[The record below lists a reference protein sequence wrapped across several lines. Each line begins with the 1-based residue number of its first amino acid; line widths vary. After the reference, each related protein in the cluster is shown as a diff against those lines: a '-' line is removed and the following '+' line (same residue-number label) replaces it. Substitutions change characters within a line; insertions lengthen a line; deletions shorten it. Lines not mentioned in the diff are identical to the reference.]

1 MAKNYPIDEESVLKP
16 NLYCPRDR
24 EINILLL
31 GPTGVGKTTFINAFA
46 NYIVNDTLED
56 AVEDEIQAVIPSSF
70 SFTLPDSFDEK
81 SINIGENDENEN
93 FSDNGE
99 SSTQQCRSFVFPIGD
114 RNLRMIDTPGIG
126 DTRGIEQ
133 DKKNFHEILSYIAQY
148 EHLNGVCILLKPN
161 EERLTIL
168 FRFCV
173 NELLRHLHV
182 NARENLI
189 FIFTNARAT
198 FFAPGNTK
206 KLVESMLKKHQDEHG
221 VIIPFSRENTFLF
234 DNEPF
239 RYLAIRKNGIRLDDQ
254 QTQSYIRS
262 WDHSVTEYS
271 RLMSHMVTRPLHAIS
286 NTISLNEA
294 EQLIRKLPRP
304 IAETAKLIEENIQ
317 LAQEHK
323 NKVLN
328 NPEIALEGIP
338 QNNAKVIQLRHP
350 RTVCVGENCCR
361 IIDVDDEKKIEY
373 IHICHDECYLKGVV
387 QETLYDPKLEECTAM
402 NPEDGFCT
410 VCDCHWLQHK
420 HITYEY
426 KTNRTHINSN
436 TTKRRERNQGMSLSD
451 IDKRIGDLRDE
462 AAKIQDVYKQLA
474 KFLHANSILP
484 INDDILEYLQYF
496 IREEQMKQSAGARN
510 EEVIGGLRKMM
521 DEFTNNME
529 LFRNAI
535 REQKESGDMTDILKP
550 EQIFDLVGTLYEL
563 PITGKQIR
571 QQVDGIK
578 FGQENYA
585 AHRERSIQLPA
596 KAASSK
602 VMQDLKNIVSIRRKK

>member
-1 MAKNYPIDEESVLKP
+1 MSWNYPEQDETVLNP
-16 NLYCPRDR
+16 NTYCPRER
-24 EINILLL
+24 EINMLLL

-56 AVEDEIQAVIPSSF
+56 AVEDEIQVIIPSSF
-70 SFTLPDSFDEK
+70 SYTMPETFDEK
-81 SINIGENDENEN
+81 TITIGEEDDNEN
-93 FSDNGE
+93 VHGDGQ

-114 RNLRMIDTPGIG
+114 RNLRIIDTPGIG
-126 DTRGIEQ
+126 DTRGLEQ

-182 NARENLI
+182 NAKENLI
-189 FIFTNARAT
+189 FILTNARAT

-206 KLVESMLKKHQDEHG
+206 KLVENILRNHRDQHG
-221 VIIPFSRENTFLF
+221 VEIPFSMNNTFLF

-239 RYLAIRKNGIRLDDQ
+239 RYLAIRKNGIQLDDQ
-254 QTQSYIRS
+254 QTQSYTRS
-262 WDHSVTEYS
+262 WNHSVKEYS
-271 RLMSHMVTRPLHAIS
+271 RLMLHMVTRPLHAVS

-317 LAQEHK
+317 LAQAHK
-323 NKVLN
+323 NKVLT
-328 NPEIALEGIP
+328 NPKIASEGIP
-338 QNNAKVIQLRHP
+338 QNNAKVVQLRYP

-361 IIDVDDEKKIEY
+361 IIDVDDEKRIEY
-373 IHICHDECYLKGVV
+373 LHICHDECYLNGVV

-426 KTNRTHINSN
+426 KISRTHINSR
-436 TTKRRERNQGMSLSD
+436 TTLHSERNQEVSLND
-451 IDKRIGDLRDE
+451 IDKRISDLRDE

-510 EEVIGGLRKMM
+510 DEVIAGLRKTM
-521 DEFTNNME
+521 DEFANNME
-529 LFRNAI
+529 LFKNAI
-535 REQKESGDMTDILKP
+535 REQQESEDMTDILNP
-550 EQIFDLVGTLYEL
+550 EEIFDLVGTLYDL
-563 PITGKQIR
+563 PINGKQIR
-571 QQVDGIK
+571 EQVDGIR
-578 FGQENYA
+578 FGQENCA
-585 AHRERSIQLPA
+585 VHRERNIQLPA

-602 VMQDLKNIVSIRRKK
+602 VMRDLKEILSTE

>member
-1 MAKNYPIDEESVLKP
+1 MAWNYPVQDESALKP
-16 NLYCPRDR
+16 NPYCPREQ

-56 AVEDEIQAVIPSSF
+56 AVQDEMQVIIPSSF
-70 SFTLPDSFDEK
+70 SFTMPESFDEK
-81 SINIGENDENEN
+81 TIIIGEQNDNEN
-93 FSDNGE
+93 FLADGE
-99 SSTQQCRSFVFPIGD
+99 SSTKQCRSFIFPIGD

-133 DKKNFHEILSYIAQY
+133 DTKNFHEILSYLAQY

-182 NARENLI
+182 NAKENII

-206 KLVESMLKKHQDEHG
+206 KLIENLLRKHQDEHG
-221 VIIPFSRENTFLF
+221 VVIPFSKENTFLF

-239 RYLAIRKNGIRLDDQ
+239 RYLAVRKNGIQLDDQ
-254 QTQSYIRS
+254 QTQSYSRS
-262 WDHSVTEYS
+262 WDHSVKEYS
-271 RLMSHMVTRPLHAIS
+271 RFMSHMITRPLHAVA

-323 NKVLN
+323 NKVLS

-338 QNNAKVIQLRHP
+338 QNKAKVIQLRHP

-373 IHICHDECYLKGVV
+373 LHICHDECYLKGVV

-402 NPEDGFCT
+402 NPEDG
-410 VCDCHWLQHK
+410 
-420 HITYEY
+420 
-426 KTNRTHINSN
+426 N
-436 TTKRRERNQGMSLSD
+436 TLK
-451 IDKRIGDLRDE
+451 
-462 AAKIQDVYKQLA
+462 V
-474 KFLHANSILP
+474 FL
-484 INDDILEYLQYF
+484 F
-496 IREEQMKQSAGARN
+496 
-510 EEVIGGLRKMM
+510 
-521 DEFTNNME
+521 
-529 LFRNAI
+529 
-535 REQKESGDMTDILKP
+535 
-550 EQIFDLVGTLYEL
+550 
-563 PITGKQIR
+563 
-571 QQVDGIK
+571 
-578 FGQENYA
+578 
-585 AHRERSIQLPA
+585 
-596 KAASSK
+596 
-602 VMQDLKNIVSIRRKK
+602 